1 MDATG
6 NDSKTITRAAGS
18 DGKPETAGDATWTD
32 GKTETAA
39 AAEIACKTR
48 TAGAAEN
55 GGKTKTAAA
64 NENVDKTKT
73 MGAGGERSLTKT
85 AAAGGNSSLTKKP
98 ALNPV
103 AALALCALLWSFGG
117 LVIKLIKWDA
127 LAIAGVR
134 SLLGMITVTIAFRR
148 PPKLFIR
155 QNENGLQDQKAGD
168 GNRRQDQKAGGN
180 QNCVQDQKARPATET
195 VSKTETAGAKIDWR
209 ATTNLLLGG
218 FFYAATMLL
227 FVPATK
233 MTTAANAI
241 LLQYTN
247 PIYIII
253 FGPLLAGEKNDWID
267 IAAVAGI
274 LAGMVLLL
282 WGDLGGGQMAGNILA
297 LLSGVTYG
305 GTTIFLRRAKNTR
318 PSDSLNLSCLLSFLF
333 AIPFIVKAG
342 LPQSAMSYPALL
354 CLGVFQIGMP
364 AVLLSIGIE
373 KVPALSSV
381 IITMIE
387 PMMNPVWVA
396 LFAGEVPSASSV
408 FGGLVILA
416 CIVAHVALKRAAAV
430 RKMRG

>member
-1 MDATG
+1 MDQTE
-6 NDSKTITRAAGS
+6 NEC
-18 DGKPETAGDATWTD
+18 KPETAGAAEFAC
-32 GKTETAA
+32 KTETVATKIVGKTKTA
-39 AAEIACKTR
+39 GAAEIACKTK
-48 TAGAAEN
+48 N
-55 GGKTKTAAA
+55 AAA
-64 NENVDKTKT
+64 S
-73 MGAGGERSLTKT
+73 GERSLTKN
-85 AAAGGNSSLTKKP
+85 GGLTTESVGKTKKP

-148 PPKLFIR
+148 PPKLFVR
-155 QNENGLQDQKAGD
+155 RATETDGKTGTAGD
-168 GNRRQDQKAGGN
+168 GYCKQDQKAGGN
-180 QNCVQDQKARPATET
+180 QNCVQDQKSRP
-195 VSKTETAGAKIDWR
+195 KKIDWP
-209 ATTNLLLGG
+209 ATANLLLGG

-253 FGPLLAGEKNDWID
+253 FGPLLAGEKSDWID

-305 GTTIFLRRAKNTR
+305 GTTIFLRRAKNAR

-333 AIPFIVKAG
+333 ALPFIVKAG
-342 LPQSAMSYPALL
+342 APQSAMSYPALL

-396 LFAGEVPSASSV
+396 LFAGEIPSASSI

>member
-1 MDATG
+1 MNVTENEG
-6 NDSKTITRAAGS
+6 KTITRAAGS
-18 DGKPETAGDATWTD
+18 VSKTETAGAATWTD

-39 AAEIACKTR
+39 AT
-48 TAGAAEN
+48 
-55 GGKTKTAAA
+55 
-64 NENVDKTKT
+64 ENVDKTET
-73 MGAGGERSLTKT
+73 VGAGGERSLTKT

-127 LAIAGVR
+127 LAIAGIR

-148 PPKLFIR
+148 PPKLFVR
-155 QNENGLQDQKAGD
+155 RDENSLQDQKAD
-168 GNRRQDQKAGGN
+168 NENRR
-180 QNCVQDQKARPATET
+180 QDQKARPATET

-209 ATTNLLLGG
+209 ATVNLLLGG
-218 FFYAATMLL
+218 ILYAATMLL

-247 PIYIII
+247 PIYIIA
-253 FGPLLAGEKNDWID
+253 FGPLLTGEKNDWID
-267 IAAVAGI
+267 IAAVVGI

-354 CLGVFQIGMP
+354 CLGVFQIGLP

-396 LFAGEVPSASSV
+396 LFAGEIPSASSI

>member
-1 MDATG
+1 MNSTE
-6 NDSKTITRAAGS
+6 NECKTITRAAGS
-18 DGKPETAGDATWTD
+18 DGKPETVAAATENEC
-32 GKTETAA
+32 KPETAG
-39 AAEIACKTR
+39 AAEIACKTK
-48 TAGAAEN
+48 N
-55 GGKTKTAAA
+55 AAA
-64 NENVDKTKT
+64 S
-73 MGAGGERSLTKT
+73 GELSQ
-85 AAAGGNSSLTKKP
+85 TKKP
-98 ALNPV
+98 AMNPV

-127 LAIAGVR
+127 LAIAGIR

-148 PPKLFIR
+148 PPKLFVR
-155 QNENGLQDQKAGD
+155 RDENSLQGQKAGD
-168 GNRRQDQKAGGN
+168 ENRRQNQKS
-180 QNCVQDQKARPATET
+180 RP
-195 VSKTETAGAKIDWR
+195 KKIDWR

-253 FGPLLAGEKNDWID
+253 FGPLLAGEKSDWID

-282 WGDLGGGQMAGNILA
+282 WGDLGGGQMAGNLLA

-333 AIPFIVKAG
+333 AIPFIVKAD

-430 RKMRG
+430 RKMRR

>member
-1 MDATG
+1 MNSTE
-6 NDSKTITRAAGS
+6 NECTTITRAAGS
-18 DGKPETAGDATWTD
+18 DGKPETVAAETGIVSKPKTAGGATESVGKTKMAAASGNGLLTEKSAPENV
-32 GKTETAA
+32 GKTET
-39 AAEIACKTR
+39 
-48 TAGAAEN
+48 
-55 GGKTKTAAA
+55 
-64 NENVDKTKT
+64 VD
-73 MGAGGERSLTKT
+73 AGGER
-85 AAAGGNSSLTKKP
+85 SLTKKP

-134 SLLGMITVTIAFRR
+134 SLLGMLTVTIAFRR
-148 PPKLFIR
+148 PPKLFVR
-155 QNENGLQDQKAGD
+155 RDENSLQDQKAGD
-168 GNRRQDQKAGGN
+168 GDCRQDQNAGGN
-180 QNCVQDQKARPATET
+180 QNCIQGQKARP
-195 VSKTETAGAKIDWR
+195 KKIDWR

-253 FGPLLAGEKNDWID
+253 FGPLLAGEKSDWID

-333 AIPFIVKAG
+333 ALPFIVKAG

-396 LFAGEVPSASSV
+396 LFAGEIPSASSV

-416 CIVAHVALKRAAAV
+416 CIVAHVALKRAAAA
-430 RKMRG
+430 RKMRSINLAQD

>member
-1 MDATG
+1 MNSTE

-18 DGKPETAGDATWTD
+18 DGKPETAGATESV
-32 GKTETAA
+32 GKAKNAA
-39 AAEIACKTR
+39 AS
-48 TAGAAEN
+48 
-55 GGKTKTAAA
+55 
-64 NENVDKTKT
+64 
-73 MGAGGERSLTKT
+73 GEL
-85 AAAGGNSSLTKKP
+85 SLTKKP

-134 SLLGMITVTIAFRR
+134 SLLGMLTVTIAFRR
-148 PPKLFIR
+148 PPKLFV
-155 QNENGLQDQKAGD
+155 
-168 GNRRQDQKAGGN
+168 RRDEDCK
-180 QNCVQDQKARPATET
+180 QDQKARL
-195 VSKTETAGAKIDWR
+195 KKIDWR
-209 ATTNLLLGG
+209 ATINLLLGG

-253 FGPLLAGEKNDWID
+253 FGPLLAGEKSDWID

-342 LPQSAMSYPALL
+342 FPQSAMSYPALL

-430 RKMRG
+430 RKMRGTNRLQD

>member
-6 NDSKTITRAAGS
+6 NDSKT
-18 DGKPETAGDATWTD
+18 
-32 GKTETAA
+32 
-39 AAEIACKTR
+39 
-48 TAGAAEN
+48 
-55 GGKTKTAAA
+55 
-64 NENVDKTKT
+64 
-73 MGAGGERSLTKT
+73 
-85 AAAGGNSSLTKKP
+85 KKV

-148 PPKLFIR
+148 PPKIFVR
-155 QNENGLQDQKAGD
+155 QNENALQDQ
-168 GNRRQDQKAGGN
+168 N
-180 QNCVQDQKARPATET
+180 ARP
-195 VSKTETAGAKIDWR
+195 AKIDWR
-209 ATTNLLLGG
+209 ATVNLLLGAIL
-218 FFYAATMLL
+218 YAATMLL

-247 PIYIII
+247 PIYIIA
-253 FGPLLAGEKNDWID
+253 FGPLLTGEKNDWID

-333 AIPFIVKAG
+333 ALPFIVKAG
-342 LPQSAMSYPALL
+342 APQSAMSYPALL
-354 CLGVFQIGMP
+354 CLGVFQIGLP

-396 LFAGEVPSASSV
+396 LFAGEIPSASSI

-430 RKMRG
+430 RKMRNANRLQD

>member
-1 MDATG
+1 MNSTE
-6 NDSKTITRAAGS
+6 NECKTITRAAGS
-18 DGKPETAGDATWTD
+18 DGKPETV
-32 GKTETAA
+32 
-39 AAEIACKTR
+39 AAETGIVSKPK
-48 TAGAAEN
+48 TAGGATESV
-55 GGKTKTAAA
+55 GKTKMAAA
-64 NENVDKTKT
+64 S
-73 MGAGGERSLTKT
+73 GEL
-85 AAAGGNSSLTKKP
+85 SLTKKP

-134 SLLGMITVTIAFRR
+134 SLLGMLTVTIAFRR
-148 PPKLFIR
+148 PPKLFVR
-155 QNENGLQDQKAGD
+155 RDENSLQGQKAGD
-168 GNRRQDQKAGGN
+168 ENRRQDQNAGGN
-180 QNCVQDQKARPATET
+180 QNCVQDQKARPQ
-195 VSKTETAGAKIDWR
+195 KIDWR

-253 FGPLLAGEKNDWID
+253 FGPLLAGEKSDWID
-267 IAAVAGI
+267 ITAVAGI

-333 AIPFIVKAG
+333 ALPFIVKAG

-430 RKMRG
+430 RKMRNANRLQD

>member
-1 MDATG
+1 MRKKNRMNSTE
-6 NDSKTITRAAGS
+6 NEC
-18 DGKPETAGDATWTD
+18 KPETAG
-32 GKTETAA
+32 
-39 AAEIACKTR
+39 AAEIACKTK
-48 TAGAAEN
+48 N
-55 GGKTKTAAA
+55 AAA
-64 NENVDKTKT
+64 S
-73 MGAGGERSLTKT
+73 GERSQ
-85 AAAGGNSSLTKKP
+85 TKKP

-134 SLLGMITVTIAFRR
+134 SLLGMLTVTIAFRR
-148 PPKLFIR
+148 PPKLFVR
-155 QNENGLQDQKAGD
+155 RDENSLQGQKAGNE
-168 GNRRQDQKAGGN
+168 NRRQG
-180 QNCVQDQKARPATET
+180 QKARPATET

-253 FGPLLAGEKNDWID
+253 FGPLLAGEKSDWID

-396 LFAGEVPSASSV
+396 LFAGEIPSASSV

-430 RKMRG
+430 RKMRR

>member
-1 MDATG
+1 M
-6 NDSKTITRAAGS
+6 NS
-18 DGKPETAGDATWTD
+18 
-32 GKTETAA
+32 TEN
-39 AAEIACKTR
+39 ECK
-48 TAGAAEN
+48 
-55 GGKTKTAAA
+55 
-64 NENVDKTKT
+64 
-73 MGAGGERSLTKT
+73 
-85 AAAGGNSSLTKKP
+85 TKKP

-134 SLLGMITVTIAFRR
+134 SLLGMLTVTIAFKR
-148 PPKLFIR
+148 PPKIFVR
-155 QNENGLQDQKAGD
+155 QNENALQDQ
-168 GNRRQDQKAGGN
+168 N
-180 QNCVQDQKARPATET
+180 ARP
-195 VSKTETAGAKIDWR
+195 AKIDWR

-253 FGPLLAGEKNDWID
+253 FGPLLAGEKSDWID

-396 LFAGEVPSASSV
+396 LFAGEVPSASSI

>member
-1 MDATG
+1 MQKKNRMNSTE
-6 NDSKTITRAAGS
+6 NECKTITRAAGS
-18 DGKPETAGDATWTD
+18 DGKPETAG
-32 GKTETAA
+32 
-39 AAEIACKTR
+39 AAEIACKTK
-48 TAGAAEN
+48 N
-55 GGKTKTAAA
+55 AAA
-64 NENVDKTKT
+64 S
-73 MGAGGERSLTKT
+73 GEL
-85 AAAGGNSSLTKKP
+85 SLTKKP
-98 ALNPV
+98 AMNPV

-148 PPKLFIR
+148 PPKLFVR
-155 QNENGLQDQKAGD
+155 RDENSLQGQKAGD
-168 GNRRQDQKAGGN
+168 ENRRQGQNAGGN
-180 QNCVQDQKARPATET
+180 QNCVKYQKSRPQ
-195 VSKTETAGAKIDWR
+195 KIDWR

-253 FGPLLAGEKNDWID
+253 FGPLLAGEKSDWID

-274 LAGMVLLL
+274 LAGMILLL

-430 RKMRG
+430 RKMRSVNLARD

>member
-6 NDSKTITRAAGS
+6 NDSKTQ
-18 DGKPETAGDATWTD
+18 
-32 GKTETAA
+32 KT
-39 AAEIACKTR
+39 
-48 TAGAAEN
+48 
-55 GGKTKTAAA
+55 
-64 NENVDKTKT
+64 
-73 MGAGGERSLTKT
+73 
-85 AAAGGNSSLTKKP
+85 

-134 SLLGMITVTIAFRR
+134 SLLGMITVTIAFKR
-148 PPKLFIR
+148 PPKIFVR
-155 QNENGLQDQKAGD
+155 QNENAL
-168 GNRRQDQKAGGN
+168 
-180 QNCVQDQKARPATET
+180 QDQKARPA
-195 VSKTETAGAKIDWR
+195 KIDWR
-209 ATTNLLLGG
+209 ATVNLLLGG
-218 FFYAATMLL
+218 ILYAATMLL

-247 PIYIII
+247 PIYIIA
-253 FGPLLAGEKNDWID
+253 FGPLLTGEKNDWID

-430 RKMRG
+430 RKMRNANRLQN

>member
-1 MDATG
+1 MDQTENG
-6 NDSKTITRAAGS
+6 CKT
-18 DGKPETAGDATWTD
+18 K
-32 GKTETAA
+32 KAA
-39 AAEIACKTR
+39 AS
-48 TAGAAEN
+48 
-55 GGKTKTAAA
+55 
-64 NENVDKTKT
+64 
-73 MGAGGERSLTKT
+73 GEL
-85 AAAGGNSSLTKKP
+85 SLTKKP

-134 SLLGMITVTIAFRR
+134 SLLGMLTVTIAFRR

-155 QNENGLQDQKAGD
+155 QNDK
-168 GNRRQDQKAGGN
+168 
-180 QNCVQDQKARPATET
+180 
-195 VSKTETAGAKIDWR
+195 KIDWR
-209 ATTNLLLGG
+209 ATINLLLGG

-253 FGPLLAGEKNDWID
+253 FGPLLAGEKSDWID
-267 IAAVAGI
+267 IAAVVGI

>member
-1 MDATG
+1 MQKKNRMNSTE
-6 NDSKTITRAAGS
+6 NECKTITRAAGS
-18 DGKPETAGDATWTD
+18 DGKPETV
-32 GKTETAA
+32 
-39 AAEIACKTR
+39 AAETGIVSKPK
-48 TAGAAEN
+48 TAGGATESV
-55 GGKTKTAAA
+55 GKTKMAAA
-64 NENVDKTKT
+64 S
-73 MGAGGERSLTKT
+73 GEL
-85 AAAGGNSSLTKKP
+85 SLTKKP

-134 SLLGMITVTIAFRR
+134 SLLGMLTVTIAFRR
-148 PPKLFIR
+148 PPKLFVR
-155 QNENGLQDQKAGD
+155 RDENSLQGQKAGD
-168 GNRRQDQKAGGN
+168 ENRRQDQNAGGN
-180 QNCVQDQKARPATET
+180 QNCVQDQKARPQ
-195 VSKTETAGAKIDWR
+195 KIDWR

-253 FGPLLAGEKNDWID
+253 FGPLLAGEKSDWID
-267 IAAVAGI
+267 ITAVAGI

-333 AIPFIVKAG
+333 ALPFIVKAG

-430 RKMRG
+430 RKMRNANRLQD

>member
-6 NDSKTITRAAGS
+6 NECKTITRAAGS
-18 DGKPETAGDATWTD
+18 DVKPETVAAAT
-32 GKTETAA
+32 GIACKPRTAA
-39 AAEIACKTR
+39 AT
-48 TAGAAEN
+48 
-55 GGKTKTAAA
+55 
-64 NENVDKTKT
+64 ENVDRTET
-73 MGAGGERSLTKT
+73 VGVGGERSLTKM
-85 AAAGGNSSLTKKP
+85 AAASGELSLTKKP

-134 SLLGMITVTIAFRR
+134 SLLGMLTVTIAFRR
-148 PPKLFIR
+148 PPKLFVR
-155 QNENGLQDQKAGD
+155 QNENALQDQKAGD
-168 GNRRQDQKAGGN
+168 GNRRQGQNAGDGD
-180 QNCVQDQKARPATET
+180 CRQDQKARP
-195 VSKTETAGAKIDWR
+195 KKIDWR

-253 FGPLLAGEKNDWID
+253 FGPLLAGEKSDWID
-267 IAAVAGI
+267 ITAVAGI

>member
-1 MDATG
+1 MRKKNRMDQTE
-6 NDSKTITRAAGS
+6 NECKTITRAAGS
-18 DGKPETAGDATWTD
+18 DGKPETAAT
-32 GKTETAA
+32 
-39 AAEIACKTR
+39 EIACKT
-48 TAGAAEN
+48 
-55 GGKTKTAAA
+55 KMAAA
-64 NENVDKTKT
+64 S
-73 MGAGGERSLTKT
+73 GELSQ
-85 AAAGGNSSLTKKP
+85 TKKP

-127 LAIAGVR
+127 LAIAGIR

-148 PPKLFIR
+148 LPKLFIR
-155 QNENGLQDQKAGD
+155 QNENSLQGQNSGD
-168 GNRRQDQKAGGN
+168 GDCRQDQKAGGN
-180 QNCVQDQKARPATET
+180 QNCVQDQKSRP
-195 VSKTETAGAKIDWR
+195 KKIDWP
-209 ATTNLLLGG
+209 ATANLLLGG

-253 FGPLLAGEKNDWID
+253 FGPLLAGEKSDWID
-267 IAAVAGI
+267 ITAVAGI

-333 AIPFIVKAG
+333 ALPFIVKAG
-342 LPQSAMSYPALL
+342 APQSAMSYPALL
-354 CLGVFQIGMP
+354 CLGVFQIGLP

-396 LFAGEVPSASSV
+396 LFAGEVPSVSSI

>member
-1 MDATG
+1 MNSTE
-6 NDSKTITRAAGS
+6 NECKTITRAAGS
-18 DGKPETAGDATWTD
+18 DGNPETAG
-32 GKTETAA
+32 
-39 AAEIACKTR
+39 AAEIACKTK
-48 TAGAAEN
+48 N
-55 GGKTKTAAA
+55 AAA
-64 NENVDKTKT
+64 S
-73 MGAGGERSLTKT
+73 GERSQ
-85 AAAGGNSSLTKKP
+85 TKKP
-98 ALNPV
+98 AMNPV

-134 SLLGMITVTIAFRR
+134 SLLGMLTVTIAFRR
-148 PPKLFIR
+148 PPKLFVR
-155 QNENGLQDQKAGD
+155 RDENSLQGQNAGNE
-168 GNRRQDQKAGGN
+168 NRRQDQNAGGN
-180 QNCVQDQKARPATET
+180 QNCVQDQKSRPQ
-195 VSKTETAGAKIDWR
+195 KIDWR

-253 FGPLLAGEKNDWID
+253 FGPLLAGEKSDWID
-267 IAAVAGI
+267 ITAVAGI

-430 RKMRG
+430 RKMRR

>member
-6 NDSKTITRAAGS
+6 NDSK
-18 DGKPETAGDATWTD
+18 PETAGAT
-32 GKTETAA
+32 ESV
-39 AAEIACKTR
+39 
-48 TAGAAEN
+48 
-55 GGKTKTAAA
+55 GKTKMAAA
-64 NENVDKTKT
+64 SVN
-73 MGAGGERSLTKT
+73 G
-85 AAAGGNSSLTKKP
+85 SLTKKA

-148 PPKLFIR
+148 LPKIFVR
-155 QNENGLQDQKAGD
+155 QYENGLQDQNAGD
-168 GNRRQDQKAGGN
+168 GNRRQDQN
-180 QNCVQDQKARPATET
+180 ARP
-195 VSKTETAGAKIDWR
+195 AKIDWR
-209 ATTNLLLGG
+209 ATVNLLLGG
-218 FFYAATMLL
+218 ILYAATMLL

-247 PIYIII
+247 PIYIIA
-253 FGPLLAGEKNDWID
+253 FGPLLTGEKNDWID

-305 GTTIFLRRAKNTR
+305 GTTIFLRRAKNAR

-342 LPQSAMSYPALL
+342 APQSAMSYPALV
-354 CLGVFQIGMP
+354 CLGVFQIGLP

-396 LFAGEVPSASSV
+396 LFAGEIPSASSI

-430 RKMRG
+430 RKMRNANRLQD

>member
-6 NDSKTITRAAGS
+6 NDSKTITRAAGRVS
-18 DGKPETAGDATWTD
+18 KTETAGAATWTD

-39 AAEIACKTR
+39 ATEIACKAKNAA
-48 TAGAAEN
+48 AGGNGSLTEKGAPEN
-55 GGKTKTAAA
+55 VGKTET
-64 NENVDKTKT
+64 V
-73 MGAGGERSLTKT
+73 GAGGELSLTKT
-85 AAAGGNSSLTKKP
+85 AAASGNGSLTKKP

-168 GNRRQDQKAGGN
+168 GNRRQDQKS
-180 QNCVQDQKARPATET
+180 RP
-195 VSKTETAGAKIDWR
+195 SKIDWS
-209 ATTNLLLGG
+209 ATVNLLLGG

-247 PIYIII
+247 PIYIIA
-253 FGPLLAGEKNDWID
+253 FGPLLTGEKNDWID

-396 LFAGEVPSASSV
+396 LFAGEIPSASSIL
-408 FGGLVILA
+408 GGLVILA
-416 CIVAHVALKRAAAV
+416 FIVAHVALKRAVAV

>member
-1 MDATG
+1 MQKKNRMNSTE
-6 NDSKTITRAAGS
+6 NECKTITRAAGS
-18 DGKPETAGDATWTD
+18 DGKPETV
-32 GKTETAA
+32 
-39 AAEIACKTR
+39 AAETGIVSKPK
-48 TAGAAEN
+48 TAGGATESV
-55 GGKTKTAAA
+55 GKTKMAAA
-64 NENVDKTKT
+64 S
-73 MGAGGERSLTKT
+73 GEL
-85 AAAGGNSSLTKKP
+85 SLTKKP

-134 SLLGMITVTIAFRR
+134 SLLGMLTVTIAFRR
-148 PPKLFIR
+148 PPKLFVR
-155 QNENGLQDQKAGD
+155 RDENSLQGQKAGD
-168 GNRRQDQKAGGN
+168 ENRRQDQNAGGN
-180 QNCVQDQKARPATET
+180 QNCVQDQKARPQ
-195 VSKTETAGAKIDWR
+195 KIDWR

-253 FGPLLAGEKNDWID
+253 FGPLLAGEKSDWID
-267 IAAVAGI
+267 ITAVAGI

-430 RKMRG
+430 RKMRNANRLQD

>member
-18 DGKPETAGDATWTD
+18 DGKPETV
-32 GKTETAA
+32 AA
-39 AAEIACKTR
+39 ATGIVSKPK
-48 TAGAAEN
+48 TAGGATESV
-55 GGKTKTAAA
+55 GKTKNAAA
-64 NENVDKTKT
+64 NENVDKTET
-73 MGAGGERSLTKT
+73 VGAGGER
-85 AAAGGNSSLTKKP
+85 SLTKKP

-134 SLLGMITVTIAFRR
+134 SLLGMLTVTIAFRR
-148 PPKLFIR
+148 PPKIFVR
-155 QNENGLQDQKAGD
+155 QNENALQDQ
-168 GNRRQDQKAGGN
+168 N
-180 QNCVQDQKARPATET
+180 ARP
-195 VSKTETAGAKIDWR
+195 AKIDWR

-253 FGPLLAGEKNDWID
+253 FGPLLAGEKSDWID

-396 LFAGEVPSASSV
+396 LFAGEVPSASSI

-430 RKMRG
+430 RKMRSVNLAQD

>member
-1 MDATG
+1 MNSTENG
-6 NDSKTITRAAGS
+6 CKT
-18 DGKPETAGDATWTD
+18 K
-32 GKTETAA
+32 KAA
-39 AAEIACKTR
+39 AS
-48 TAGAAEN
+48 
-55 GGKTKTAAA
+55 
-64 NENVDKTKT
+64 
-73 MGAGGERSLTKT
+73 GEL
-85 AAAGGNSSLTKKP
+85 SLTKKP

-134 SLLGMITVTIAFRR
+134 SLLGMITVTIAFKR
-148 PPKLFIR
+148 PPKIFVR
-155 QNENGLQDQKAGD
+155 QNENAL
-168 GNRRQDQKAGGN
+168 
-180 QNCVQDQKARPATET
+180 QDQKARPA
-195 VSKTETAGAKIDWR
+195 KIDWR
-209 ATTNLLLGG
+209 ATVNLLLGG
-218 FFYAATMLL
+218 ILYAATMLL

-247 PIYIII
+247 PIYIIA
-253 FGPLLAGEKNDWID
+253 FGPLLTGEKNDWID

-430 RKMRG
+430 RKMRNANRLQD

>member
-6 NDSKTITRAAGS
+6 NDSKTITRAAES
-18 DGKPETAGDATWTD
+18 VSKTETVGAATWTD
-32 GKTETAA
+32 GKTKTAA
-39 AAEIACKTR
+39 ATEIACKTR
-48 TAGAAEN
+48 TA
-55 GGKTKTAAA
+55 
-64 NENVDKTKT
+64 
-73 MGAGGERSLTKT
+73 GAGGERSLTKT
-85 AAAGGNSSLTKKP
+85 AAAGGNGSLTKKP

-134 SLLGMITVTIAFRR
+134 SLLAMITVTIAFRR

-155 QNENGLQDQKAGD
+155 QNENGLQDQNAGD
-168 GNRRQDQKAGGN
+168 KNRR
-180 QNCVQDQKARPATET
+180 QDQKARPATET

-253 FGPLLAGEKNDWID
+253 FGPLLAGEKSDWID

-333 AIPFIVKAG
+333 ALPFIVRAG
-342 LPQSAMSYPALL
+342 APQSAMSYPALL
-354 CLGVFQIGMP
+354 CLGVFQIGLP

-396 LFAGEVPSASSV
+396 LFAGEIPSASSV

-430 RKMRG
+430 RKMRNVNLAQD

>member
-1 MDATG
+1 MQKKNRMNSTE
-6 NDSKTITRAAGS
+6 NECKT
-18 DGKPETAGDATWTD
+18 KM
-32 GKTETAA
+32 AA
-39 AAEIACKTR
+39 ASGELSLTEK
-48 TAGAAEN
+48 GATESV
-55 GGKTKTAAA
+55 GKTKTAAA
-64 NENVDKTKT
+64 NENVDKTET
-73 MGAGGERSLTKT
+73 VGAGGERSLTKN
-85 AAAGGNSSLTKKP
+85 AAASGERSQTKKP
-98 ALNPV
+98 VINPV

-127 LAIAGVR
+127 LAIAGIR

-148 PPKLFIR
+148 LPKIFVR

-168 GNRRQDQKAGGN
+168 GDCRQGQNAGGN
-180 QNCVQDQKARPATET
+180 QNCVQDQKARPQ
-195 VSKTETAGAKIDWR
+195 KIDWR

-253 FGPLLAGEKNDWID
+253 FGPLLAGEKSDWID
-267 IAAVAGI
+267 ITAVAGI

-396 LFAGEVPSASSV
+396 LFAGEVPSASSI

>member
-1 MDATG
+1 MNSTE
-6 NDSKTITRAAGS
+6 NECKTKKRAAGS
-18 DGKPETAGDATWTD
+18 DGKSETAG
-32 GKTETAA
+32 
-39 AAEIACKTR
+39 AAEIACKPR
-48 TAGAAEN
+48 TAGDATEN
-55 GGKTKTAAA
+55 GGK
-64 NENVDKTKT
+64 
-73 MGAGGERSLTKT
+73 
-85 AAAGGNSSLTKKP
+85 TKKP

-134 SLLGMITVTIAFRR
+134 SLLGMLTVTIAFRR
-148 PPKLFIR
+148 PPKLFVR
-155 QNENGLQDQKAGD
+155 RDENSLQGQKT
-168 GNRRQDQKAGGN
+168 
-180 QNCVQDQKARPATET
+180 RP
-195 VSKTETAGAKIDWR
+195 KKIDWR

-253 FGPLLAGEKNDWID
+253 FGPLLAGEKSDWID

-408 FGGLVILA
+408 FGGLVILT

>member
-18 DGKPETAGDATWTD
+18 NGKPETVAATTGIVSKPKSAGATESV
-32 GKTETAA
+32 GKAKNAA
-39 AAEIACKTR
+39 AS
-48 TAGAAEN
+48 
-55 GGKTKTAAA
+55 
-64 NENVDKTKT
+64 
-73 MGAGGERSLTKT
+73 GEL
-85 AAAGGNSSLTKKP
+85 SLTKKP

-127 LAIAGVR
+127 LAIAGIR

-148 PPKLFIR
+148 LPKIFVR
-155 QNENGLQDQKAGD
+155 QNENGLQGQ
-168 GNRRQDQKAGGN
+168 NAGGN
-180 QNCVQDQKARPATET
+180 QNCVQDQKARP
-195 VSKTETAGAKIDWR
+195 KKIDWR

-253 FGPLLAGEKNDWID
+253 FGPLLAGEKSDWID

-396 LFAGEVPSASSV
+396 LFAGEIPSASSV

-430 RKMRG
+430 RKMRNANRLQD

>member
-1 MDATG
+1 MDQTE
-6 NDSKTITRAAGS
+6 NEC
-18 DGKPETAGDATWTD
+18 KPETAG
-32 GKTETAA
+32 
-39 AAEIACKTR
+39 AAEIACKTK
-48 TAGAAEN
+48 N
-55 GGKTKTAAA
+55 AAA
-64 NENVDKTKT
+64 SGN
-73 MGAGGERSLTKT
+73 GSLTKT

-98 ALNPV
+98 PLNPV

-134 SLLGMITVTIAFRR
+134 SLLGMLTVTIAFRR
-148 PPKLFIR
+148 PPKLFVR
-155 QNENGLQDQKAGD
+155 RDENSLQGQKAGNGD
-168 GNRRQDQKAGGN
+168 CRQDQKS
-180 QNCVQDQKARPATET
+180 RP
-195 VSKTETAGAKIDWR
+195 KKIDWK

-253 FGPLLAGEKNDWID
+253 FGPLLAGEKSDWID

-333 AIPFIVKAG
+333 AIPFIAKAG

>member
-1 MDATG
+1 MRKKNRMNSTE
-6 NDSKTITRAAGS
+6 NECKTITRAAGS
-18 DGKPETAGDATWTD
+18 DGKPETV
-32 GKTETAA
+32 
-39 AAEIACKTR
+39 AAETGIVSKPK
-48 TAGAAEN
+48 TAGATESV
-55 GGKTKTAAA
+55 GKTKNAAA
-64 NENVDKTKT
+64 SGKRSQTEKGAPENVGK
-73 MGAGGERSLTKT
+73 TKT

-134 SLLGMITVTIAFRR
+134 SLLGMLTVTIAFRR
-148 PPKLFIR
+148 PPKLFVR
-155 QNENGLQDQKAGD
+155 RDENSLQGQKAD
-168 GNRRQDQKAGGN
+168 NENRRQDQKAGGN
-180 QNCVQDQKARPATET
+180 QNCVQDQKSRPQ
-195 VSKTETAGAKIDWR
+195 KIDWR

-253 FGPLLAGEKNDWID
+253 FGPLLAGEKSDWID

-430 RKMRG
+430 RKMRR

>member
-1 MDATG
+1 MDQT
-6 NDSKTITRAAGS
+6 
-18 DGKPETAGDATWTD
+18 
-32 GKTETAA
+32 
-39 AAEIACKTR
+39 
-48 TAGAAEN
+48 EN
-55 GGKTKTAAA
+55 GCK
-64 NENVDKTKT
+64 
-73 MGAGGERSLTKT
+73 
-85 AAAGGNSSLTKKP
+85 TKKP

-134 SLLGMITVTIAFRR
+134 SLLGMLTVTIAFRR
-148 PPKLFIR
+148 PPKLFV
-155 QNENGLQDQKAGD
+155 
-168 GNRRQDQKAGGN
+168 RRDEDCKQDQKAGGN
-180 QNCVQDQKARPATET
+180 QNCIQDQKSRP
-195 VSKTETAGAKIDWR
+195 KKIDWR

-430 RKMRG
+430 RKMRR

>member
-1 MDATG
+1 MNSTENG
-6 NDSKTITRAAGS
+6 CKTITRAAGS
-18 DGKPETAGDATWTD
+18 DGKPETVAAATENECKPKTAG
-32 GKTETAA
+32 
-39 AAEIACKTR
+39 AAEIACKTK
-48 TAGAAEN
+48 N
-55 GGKTKTAAA
+55 AAA
-64 NENVDKTKT
+64 S
-73 MGAGGERSLTKT
+73 GELSR
-85 AAAGGNSSLTKKP
+85 TKKP
-98 ALNPV
+98 AMNPV

-134 SLLGMITVTIAFRR
+134 SLLGMLTVTIAFRR
-148 PPKLFIR
+148 PPKLFVR
-155 QNENGLQDQKAGD
+155 RDENSLQGQKAGNGD
-168 GNRRQDQKAGGN
+168 CRQDQNAGGN
-180 QNCVQDQKARPATET
+180 QNCVQGQKTRPATET

-218 FFYAATMLL
+218 FFYATTMLL

-253 FGPLLAGEKNDWID
+253 FGPFLAGEKNDWID

-342 LPQSAMSYPALL
+342 APQSAMSYPALL
-354 CLGVFQIGMP
+354 CLGVFQIGLP

-430 RKMRG
+430 RKMRNANQLQD

>member
-1 MDATG
+1 MNSTE
-6 NDSKTITRAAGS
+6 NEC
-18 DGKPETAGDATWTD
+18 KP
-32 GKTETAA
+32 K
-39 AAEIACKTR
+39 
-48 TAGAAEN
+48 TAGATESV
-55 GGKTKTAAA
+55 GKAKNAAA
-64 NENVDKTKT
+64 
-73 MGAGGERSLTKT
+73 S
-85 AAAGGNSSLTKKP
+85 GNGSLTKKP

-134 SLLGMITVTIAFRR
+134 SLLGMLTLTVAFRR
-148 PPKLFIR
+148 PPKLFVR
-155 QNENGLQDQKAGD
+155 RDENSLQDQKAGD
-168 GNRRQDQKAGGN
+168 GNCRQDQNAGDENRRQG
-180 QNCVQDQKARPATET
+180 QNAGENEKSVQDQKPRP
-195 VSKTETAGAKIDWR
+195 KKIDWR

-253 FGPLLAGEKNDWID
+253 FGPLLAGEKSDWID

-373 KVPALSSV
+373 KIPALSSV

-430 RKMRG
+430 RKMRK